1 VLRLA
6 TWNAD
11 LGRDGPGLLVEDI
24 AEGAPQIA
32 AVVQGVVALD
42 ADVLLLTGINHDAR
56 LVAVSVLAD
65 RLAEAGAPYP
75 YRFAR
80 PSNSG
85 LPSGFDLNHDGRMG
99 GPRDALGYGRFLG
112 EEGVALL
119 SRLPIRSDTAQDYA
133 AFLWADLPGAL
144 LPPDLTGA
152 EAAVQRLHSSSA
164 WQVAVELPGGGDLAL
179 MAYSAT
185 PPVFDGP
192 EDRNGRRNHDESA
205 FWLRLLDGSLPFA
218 PPKAPFVLLGEA
230 GLDPADGEGRPAAL
244 RALLAD
250 PRLQDPRP
258 QNDSGHHD
266 PGHRGD
272 PRLDTVLYPDGPG
285 GMRVDY
291 ILPSADLKVAGA
303 GVLWPAQGP
312 LADTLARAAR
322 HRPVWV
328 DLDLP

>member
-1 VLRLA
+1 MLRLA

-56 LVAVSVLAD
+56 LVAMSLLAD

-75 YRFAR
+75 YRFAL
-80 PSNSG
+80 PGNSG

-99 GPRDALGYGRFLG
+99 GPRDAIGYGRFRG

-119 SRLPIRSDTAQDYA
+119 SRLPIRSDPAQDYA

-164 WQVAVELPGGGDLAL
+164 WQVAVELPRGGDLAL
-179 MAYSAT
+179 MTYSAT

-205 FWLRLLDGSLPFA
+205 FWLRLLDGRLPFA